1 MNRMKQDLT
10 YALRQLRTR
19 KLFSAMVIA
28 TLALGIG
35 LNAAVFSAVDATLL
49 RPLPGVERSHDLAQ
63 IYRTFP
69 GETFGSLSV
78 PDIFDLRDRT
88 GGVFE
93 GLAAW
98 TFATVNVTSNGEPRV
113 VSGQMVSANYFD
125 VLGVRP
131 ALGRFFLPEEDR
143 GPLAHPVVVLSD
155 GAWKQRFGADPS
167 VIGRSVIMNGRSMEI
182 VGVAPSDFHGAMPMI
197 RPGLFVP
204 LMQLDQIRPGFAGS
218 LTDRGHRFMNGIAR
232 LKPGV
237 TPEQASLRLDAAV
250 AELRQ
255 TYPEAFKDV
264 GINLVP
270 QAKAGIHPSFRGA
283 QVALVAILLLIG
295 CVNVANLFLARARER
310 TQEIAVRLAIGA
322 SRRRLIRQ
330 LLTESFLLSGVSGL
344 LGLGVALFAMRL
356 TEQITVP
363 GIQFAPD
370 LRLSPLVL
378 AFSLGVTVVTAL
390 LFGLLP
396 AWQSTRPSL
405 VPALKGESASGASKS
420 RATRALVVAQMALS
434 IILLVSAGLF
444 ALNLR
449 SAEALDKGFATED
462 RLVASVDPS
471 LQGYG
476 RAEIEAFYRQL
487 LERLRSHPEVRSAG
501 LMSVAPLSLNSSDTA
516 VTIPGYTPREGERM
530 SIHQSRVSP
539 GYFETMGIPLVRG
552 RAFSERDTADSMP
565 AIIVNQR
572 FADRF
577 WPGREAVGRTVR
589 VGRQNPRDFTVVG
602 VTPTGKYRSLGEPP
616 LPYMYFPQSQQW
628 TPAMTVVIHTQ
639 GPSRAIASVLRAE
652 VRAMNPDIPLMA
664 VSTLEESL
672 GVALLPA
679 RLSAWVLGIMGLLG
693 LALAS
698 IGIYGV
704 MAHSV
709 SQRTREIGVRV
720 ALGARPREVVR
731 LVMREGLG
739 LVGAGTIIGL
749 VGALGASVLLLQ
761 HPLRRGRRCVCFR
774 KRSDPALHR
783 LCARHLESGPARR
796 GRRSDSGPAQRM
808 KIHLLLLPC
817 LAAASAFGGQGA
829 AIAEDPEAPDARF
842 GAASPKAAPG
852 LARLTGQGEP
862 SEEPH
867 KRHAG
872 RMAVG
877 DRRRGGSG
885 GRIADREK
893 RRADCGRG
901 RARGSVV
908 ESGVAI

>member
-1 MNRMKQDLT
+1 MNRLKQDLI
-10 YALRQLRTR
+10 YAFRQLSTR
-19 KLFSAMVIA
+19 RLFSSMVIA

-49 RPLPGVERSHDLAQ
+49 RPLPGVERSDDLVQ
-63 IYRTFP
+63 LYRTFP
-69 GETFGSLSV
+69 GEKFGSLSV
-78 PDIFDLRDRT
+78 PDVFDFRERT
-88 GGVFE
+88 GEVFE

-98 TFATVNVTSNGEPRV
+98 TFATVNVTSGGEPRV
-113 VSGQMVSANYFD
+113 ISGQMVSANYFD

-131 ALGRFFLPEEDR
+131 TLGRFFLPEEDS

-155 GAWKQRFGADPS
+155 GVWKQWFGADPG
-167 VIGRSVIMNGRSMEI
+167 VVGRSVIMNGRSMEI
-182 VGVAPSDFHGAMPMI
+182 VGVAPSEFHGALPMI

-218 LTDRGHRFMNGIAR
+218 LTDRGHRFMSGIAR

-237 TPEQASLRLDAAV
+237 TPEQATLRLTAAV

-283 QVALVAILLLIG
+283 QVAISAVVMALVAILLLIA

-310 TQEIAVRLAIGA
+310 TQEIAVRIAIGA
-322 SRRRLIRQ
+322 SRARLIRQ

-344 LGLGVALFAMRL
+344 LGLGVALFAIRL
-356 TEQITVP
+356 TEQISIP
-363 GIQFAPD
+363 GIHFAPD

-378 AFSLGVTVVTAL
+378 AFSLAVTVVTAL

-405 VPALKGESASGASKS
+405 VPALKGESASGGSKS
-420 RATRALVVAQMALS
+420 RATKVLVVAQMALS

-449 SAEALDKGFATED
+449 SAEVLDKGFTTED

-476 RAEIEAFYRQL
+476 RAEVEAFYKQL
-487 LERLRSHPEVRSAG
+487 LERLRANPEVRSAA
-501 LMSVAPLSLNSSDTA
+501 LMSVAPLSLNSSDSA

-539 GYFETMGIPLVRG
+539 GYFETMGIPLIRG
-552 RAFSERDTADSMP
+552 RGFNESDTADSMP

-577 WPGREAVGRTVR
+577 WPGQDAVGRTVR
-589 VGRQNPRDFTVVG
+589 MGRQNPRDFTVVG
-602 VTPTGKYRSLGEPP
+602 VTPTGKYRSLGEAP
-616 LPYMYFPQSQQW
+616 LPFMYFPQAQQW
-628 TPAMTVVIHTQ
+628 TPAMTVVIHTK

-652 VRAMNPDIPLMA
+652 VRALNPDIPLMA

-679 RLSAWVLGIMGLLG
+679 RLSGWVLGIMGLLG
-693 LALAS
+693 LGLAS

-704 MAHSV
+704 MAYSV

-720 ALGARPREVVR
+720 ALGARPGEVAR

-749 VGALGASVLLLQ
+749 VGAFGASVLLRSVLYGAD
-761 HPLRRGRRCVCFR
+761 GRVFVFL
-774 KRSDPALHR
+774 SVPILLMTVSAL
-783 LCARHLESGPARR
+783 AIWNPARR
-796 GRRSDSGPAQRM
+796 AAGVDPILALRS
-808 KIHLLLLPC
+808 
-817 LAAASAFGGQGA
+817 
-829 AIAEDPEAPDARF
+829 E
-842 GAASPKAAPG
+842 
-852 LARLTGQGEP
+852 
-862 SEEPH
+862 
-867 KRHAG
+867 
-872 RMAVG
+872 
-877 DRRRGGSG
+877 
-885 GRIADREK
+885 
-893 RRADCGRG
+893 
-901 RARGSVV
+901 
-908 ESGVAI
+908 